1 MIDYSTTVL
10 QNVLGGFYPNINDIK
25 YMNEEAMRLLD
36 TDPLT
41 KEQVNTLNNLIQ
53 ISNILYN
60 NTDRSILPL
69 EDGVYDLLVE
79 KLKQYMNY
87 EISSPPI
94 VFKNLNGGDTSSSS
108 YVDGELDDPLYP
120 AVDPNFISNSLF
132 INKEELLMEPK
143 FDHNLYSQ
151 FRVVPT
157 DITLSKMNKSIPHKY
172 PNLVGTLDK
181 CKFVLNSEAAEKGVL
196 NDPTVKTFE
205 RDFLG
210 KHAVEGLFNP
220 NGPID
225 LICELK
231 NDGVSVEAD
240 VTDHII
246 SARTRGDTDADVAG
260 DLTPLLGGI
269 KFPYAPHIP
278 DEESFGMKFEAIITK
293 QNLYTLCE
301 LRKIKYANCR
311 VAIIGLLGSSDAY
324 AYRNFITLVPLQT
337 SLDIDRLTELEF
349 MNKYYNMGVYNRYA
363 VIHGQNYNDALFQVY
378 RFVKEAEAIRDMIP
392 YMYDGVVVSY
402 LDKDIRERLGRKG
415 AVNQYQIAI
424 KFNALKR
431 QTVLTGCSFTVGQNG
446 VVTPMA
452 HYLPVEFFGS
462 IHEKSSLHSYA
473 RFKQLGL
480 KQNDII
486 EIEYTNDVMPYA
498 TKVDC
503 EQNRRNTNPEIE
515 FPSKC
520 PSCGSRLFFTTRSA
534 TCMNM
539 MCPDRQVS
547 RMENMLRKLNIKD
560 FSEQRVRLLGVYTL
574 AELIE
579 MTVENKETIY
589 AVLGDANGQKLI
601 DRIHDMFFN
610 PIEDY
615 KLFGALGFSNVSTE
629 TWRKILM
636 KIPYQHILHQN
647 QYAVVDRLNRIKGIG
662 ATIAKTIVIEREYFT
677 RDVDTVAAVGE
688 IISTYIG
695 MREYIYTFQIRFT
708 GCRDTE
714 LERVFDGYNKIDIS
728 GTAGVTK
735 GTDILLVPYI
745 GYTSTKMNKI
755 GDKCKIV
762 AIDEFKQNP
771 FGYIPTEFL
780 QN

>member
-25 YMNEEAMRLLD
+25 YMNEEAMRLLN

-60 NTDRSILPL
+60 NTDRNVLPL

-79 KLKQYMNY
+79 KLKQYMDY
-87 EISSPPI
+87 QISSPP
-94 VFKNLNGGDTSSSS
+94 VEFKNMEGEDSSDSS
-108 YVDGELDDPLYP
+108 FIDGELEDPLYP
-120 AVDPNFISNSLF
+120 EIDPNFISNSLF

-151 FRVVPT
+151 YRVIPS
-157 DITLSKMNKSIPHKY
+157 DITLTKMNKSIPHKY

-210 KHAVEGLFNP
+210 KHAMEGLFNP

-363 VIHGQNYNDALFQVY
+363 IIHGQNYNDALFQVY
-378 RFVKEAEAIRDMIP
+378 RFVKEAEAIRDLVP

-402 LDKDIRERLGRKG
+402 LDKNIRERLGRKG

-446 VVTPMA
+446 IVTPMA

-473 RFKQLGL
+473 RFKELGL
-480 KQNDII
+480 RMNDII

-503 EQNRRNTNPEIE
+503 EQNKKNTNPVIE
-515 FPSKC
+515 FPSTC
-520 PSCGSRLFFTTRSA
+520 PSCGSHLFFTDKSA
-534 TCMNM
+534 SCMNM
-539 MCPDRQVS
+539 MCPDRQIA
-547 RMENMLRKLNIKD
+547 RMDNMFKKLNIKD
-560 FSEQRVRLLGVYTL
+560 FSEQRFRILEVYNLSDLIDLCINNKEKIYTLLGDV
-574 AELIE
+574 
-579 MTVENKETIY
+579 
-589 AVLGDANGQKLI
+589 NGQKLI
-601 DRIHDMFFN
+601 DRVKDMFLN
-610 PIEDY
+610 PIDDY
-615 KLFGALGFSNVSTE
+615 KLFGSIGFSNISIE
-629 TWRKILM
+629 TWRKILLRV
-636 KIPYQHILHQN
+636 KYEDILYQDQSVLLSELQRVN
-647 QYAVVDRLNRIKGIG
+647 GIG
-662 ATIAKTIVIEREYFT
+662 ITTAETVVNERAYFQRDIEK
-677 RDVDTVAAVGE
+677 VKSLGS
-688 IISTYIG
+688 IISSYVG
-695 MREYIYTFQIRFT
+695 DQLVNRFQIRFT
-708 GCRDTE
+708 GCRDSQ
-714 LERVFDGYNKIDIS
+714 LEVDLGKYKLVDIS
-728 GTAGVTK
+728 GSSSVTK
-735 GTDILLVPYI
+735 NTNILLVPHA
-745 GYTSTKMNKI
+745 GFNSTKMNKI
-755 GDKCKIV
+755 GDICRVIP
-762 AIDEFKQNP
+762 IDVFKANP
-771 FGYIPTEFL
+771 LSFIPPQFL

>member
-1 MIDYSTTVL
+1 MMEYSSSIL
-10 QNVLGGFYPNINDIK
+10 QNTLHGLYPTIEDIK
-25 YMNEEAMRLLD
+25 YINQEAIRLLN
-36 TDPLT
+36 LINLG
-41 KEQVNTLNNLIQ
+41 KEDLGILNNIIQ

-60 NTDRSILPL
+60 NTDRNILPL

-79 KLKQYMNY
+79 KSKQYMDY
-87 EISSPPI
+87 QIASPPVQFNNI
-94 VFKNLNGGDTSSSS
+94 EGGDSSNSPFIE
-108 YVDGELDDPLYP
+108 GELEDPLYP
-120 AVDPNFISNSLF
+120 EIDPVFIDNSLF
-132 INKEELLMEPK
+132 INKEELLREPP

-151 FRVVPT
+151 YRVI
-157 DITLSKMNKSIPHKY
+157 DSNITLSKMNKSIPHKY

-181 CKFVLNSEAAEKGVL
+181 CKFVLNSEAVEKNVI

-210 KHAVEGLFNP
+210 KHVAEGLFNP

-278 DEESFGMKFEAIITK
+278 EEESFGMKFEAIITK
-293 QNLYTLCE
+293 ENLYTLCE

-324 AYRNFITLVPLQT
+324 KYRNFITLVPLQT

-363 VIHGQNYNDALFQVY
+363 IIHGQNYNDALFQVY
-378 RFVKEAEAIRDMIP
+378 RFVKEAEAIRDLVP

-402 LDKDIRERLGRKG
+402 LNKDIRERLGRKG
-415 AVNQYQIAI
+415 AINQYQIAI

-446 VVTPMA
+446 IVTPMA

-473 RFKQLGL
+473 RFKELGL

-503 EQNRRNTNPEIE
+503 EQNRKNTNPEIE
-515 FPSKC
+515 FPSLC
-520 PSCGSRLFFTTRSA
+520 PSCGSHLFFTDKSA
-534 TCMNM
+534 SCMNM
-539 MCPDRQVS
+539 MCPDRQIA
-547 RMENMLRKLNIKD
+547 RMDNMFKKLNIKD
-560 FSEQRVRLLGVYTL
+560 FSEQRFRILEVYNLSDLIDMSINNRYKIFSLLGDV
-574 AELIE
+574 
-579 MTVENKETIY
+579 
-589 AVLGDANGQKLI
+589 NGQKLI
-601 DRIHDMFFN
+601 DRIQSNFFC
-610 PIEDY
+610 PIDDF
-615 KLFGALGFSNVSTE
+615 KLFGSIGFSNISID
-629 TWRKILM
+629 TWKKILSRV
-636 KIPYQHILHQN
+636 KYEDILYKNPNILMEELQRVN
-647 QYAVVDRLNRIKGIG
+647 GIG
-662 ATIAKTIVIEREYFT
+662 ITTAKTIIEERAYFQ
-677 RDVDTVAAVGE
+677 RDIE
-688 IISTYIG
+688 KIISVGSIVSSYIG
-695 MREYIYTFQIRFT
+695 DKQINKFQIRFT
-708 GCRDTE
+708 GCRDSQ
-714 LERVFDGYNKIDIS
+714 LEMDLGRYKLIDIS
-728 GTAGVTK
+728 GNSNVTK
-735 GTDILLVPYI
+735 STNILLVPYA
-745 GYTSTKMNKI
+745 GFSSTKLNKI
-755 GDKCKIV
+755 GDLCKVIPIDQFKANPV
-762 AIDEFKQNP
+762 AYIDPK
-771 FGYIPTEFL
+771 YL